1 MRGLFYILCYLDFP
15 PSMGKLIRILLNQL
29 LKDNIITTQSN
40 GIVLAQRLKNSFQD
54 AYNTILK
61 KE

>member
-1 MRGLFYILCYLDFP
+1 
-15 PSMGKLIRILLNQL
+15 MGKLIRILLNQL